1 MWKDIGGNQE
11 GILSIEKFGGYK
23 RGAKERKE
31 IRERKASAKEQGK
44 RGGTLQDSRRVR
56 RRNRNENVSA
66 RPNGLRD
73 NAETVISCREPGP
86 ARKKKEVYH

>member
-31 IRERKASAKEQGK
+31 IRERRLALRNKVKEEEHFKIHVG
-44 RGGTLQDSRRVR
+44 
-56 RRNRNENVSA
+56 
-66 RPNGLRD
+66 
-73 NAETVISCREPGP
+73 
-86 ARKKKEVYH
+86 